1 MLYLYHFTY
10 LTFDIAS
17 ASVRIA
23 KEFCYCIMTPDFDKY
38 RHYTD
43 GFDLT
48 EAQKQELVQTVWS
61 IMKSFVDQAWGL
73 HPVQQCLGGAERSLQ
88 DSYRILE
95 SKDTREGSES

>member
-1 MLYLYHFTY
+1 MLYLKYFTY
-10 LTFDIAS
+10 LTFNNVPAP
-17 ASVRIA
+17 VRSA
-23 KEFCYCIMTPDFDKY
+23 KELFDFIMTPDFDKY
-38 RHYTD
+38 RHYVD

-48 EAQKQELVQTVWS
+48 ETQKQELMQTVWS
-61 IMKSFVDQAWGL
+61 IMESFVDQAWGL